1 MDDKLSTDDF
11 ETGKNE
17 NKSDE
22 SYYVEKRY
30 CTVCNLEQPIR
41 SKHCKECKRCVAMYD
56 HHVRR
61 KKIIFLGGGLHTDIK
76 WLNPFFLI
84 VPVDR

>member
-11 ETGKNE
+11 ETNKNE

-22 SYYVEKRY
+22 SYYIEKRY

-56 HHVRR
+56 HHVIYIFSIKNEGKR
-61 KKIIFLGGGLHTDIK
+61 KLIF
-76 WLNPFFLI
+76 FY
-84 VPVDR
+84 